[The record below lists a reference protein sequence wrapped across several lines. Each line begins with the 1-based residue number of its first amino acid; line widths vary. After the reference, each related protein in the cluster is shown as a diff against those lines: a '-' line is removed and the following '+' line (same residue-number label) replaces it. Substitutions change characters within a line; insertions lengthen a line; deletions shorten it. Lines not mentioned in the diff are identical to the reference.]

1 MKKVIPSRTDLVP
14 MLKTTTA
21 LLILVLTCTAP
32 AFAQRRQMRDTK
44 NSVRLNDGKPSIYLE
59 FVKAGVCSPSFQT
72 TIESWSPCLSE
83 GEEAG
88 RGHNDAVRAE
98 PYDAVWLRVRN
109 NSRWPIN
116 FDVLSAYVGPLVDV
130 YKLPDGNLVTSFR
143 DGAEIRVRYRVD
155 GEIVWEWVEGPNGRE
170 SKVVDVKVP
179 IVNRVPTVTSRAW
192 LQPGRSVVFVV
203 RREHLAK
210 HLSVY
215 LPYKY
220 VWDGDQNDMVSTE
233 PQHRVYFSWYK
244 LQKAL
249 GLAEA
254 SPAKTK

>member
-1 MKKVIPSRTDLVP
+1 MPK
-14 MLKTTTA
+14 KTTT
-21 LLILVLTCTAP
+21 LLVLVLACTVP
-32 AFAQRRQMRDTK
+32 VFAQRRQVRDTK
-44 NSVRLNDGKPSIYLE
+44 NSVRLNAGKPSIYLE
-59 FVKAGVCSPSFQT
+59 FVKAGVCRPSFQT
-72 TIESWSPCLSE
+72 TVETWSPCIAE
-83 GEEAG
+83 GQDAA
-88 RGHNDAVRAE
+88 RGSDEAVRAE

-116 FDVLSAYVGPLVDV
+116 FDVLSLYVGPMVDV
-130 YKLPDGNLVTSFR
+130 YKLPNGEWVTSFK

-170 SKVVDVKVP
+170 SKLVDVKVP
-179 IVNRVPTVTSRAW
+179 IVNRVPSVTSRIW
-192 LQPGRSVVFVV
+192 LQPGRSVVFVA

-233 PQHRVYFSWYK
+233 PQHRVYFSWYS

-249 GLAEA
+249 GLAAA
-254 SPAKTK
+254 SPGKTK